1 MNDHVNLDAL
11 WRTCSAGKAGAE
23 PAPSTPRKSPAEEG
37 VITAEFA
44 VALPAV
50 TVVLALCLGA
60 ASTGVAQLKVEES
73 ARTAARAAAR
83 GDSEAQIRSAVNRID
98 PAQSVQISVS
108 PDSAVDAGEG
118 RARQVYVRVSRPAP
132 GVIGSATGWVLR
144 ADAHARIEGGGGTQ
158 ENTDSEE
165 SADSEESTGN
175 DGE

>member
-1 MNDHVNLDAL
+1 MNAHVNLGA
-11 WRTCSAGKAGAE
+11 WRCARSAGKIGTKS
-23 PAPSTPRKSPAEEG
+23 APSTPLTNAAEEG

-83 GDSEAQIRSAVNRID
+83 GDSEAQIRSAVSRID

-108 PDSAVDAGEG
+108 SDSAVDAGEG
-118 RARQVYVRVSRPAP
+118 RARQVHVRVSRPAP
-132 GVIGSATGWVLR
+132 GVVGSATGWVLR
-144 ADAHARIEGGGGTQ
+144 ADAHARVESSG
-158 ENTDSEE
+158 ENDAENGAGHE
-165 SADSEESTGN
+165 NE
-175 DGE
+175 

>member
-1 MNDHVNLDAL
+1 MNAHMNLCAL
-11 WRTCSAGKAGAE
+11 LRTCSAGKSAAE
-23 PAPSTPRKSPAEEG
+23 PALSTPHKSPAEEG

-83 GDSEAQIRSAVNRID
+83 GDSEAQIRSAVSRID

-108 PDSAVDAGEG
+108 PDDAAAAEAG
-118 RARQVYVRVSRPAP
+118 RARQVHVRVSRPAP

-144 ADAHARIEGGGGTQ
+144 ADAHARVEGG
-158 ENTDSEE
+158 TDSEE
-165 SADSEESTGN
+165 STSEEITGEESTGN

>member
-1 MNDHVNLDAL
+1 MNDHVNLGAL
-11 WRTCSAGKAGAE
+11 RCARLAGKVGAE
-23 PAPSTPRKSPAEEG
+23 PAPSTPHKDAAEEG

-83 GDSEAQIRSAVNRID
+83 GDSEAQIRSAVSRID

-118 RARQVYVRVSRPAP
+118 RARQVHVRVSRPAP
-132 GVIGSATGWVLR
+132 GVIGSTTGWVLR
-144 ADAHARIEGGGGTQ
+144 ADAHARVEGGAGSQEGTGAQ
-158 ENTDSEE
+158 E
-165 SADSEESTGN
+165 SADSEESIGN

>member
-1 MNDHVNLDAL
+1 MNAHVNLGAL
-11 WRTCSAGKAGAE
+11 RRTRLAGKVGAE
-23 PAPSTPRKSPAEEG
+23 PAPSTPHKSPAEEG

-50 TVVLALCLGA
+50 TVMLALCLGA

-83 GDSEAQIRSAVNRID
+83 GDSEAQIRSAVSRID

-108 PDSAVDAGEG
+108 PDGVAATEAGDG
-118 RARQVYVRVSRPAP
+118 RARQVHVRVTRPAP

-144 ADAHARIEGGGGTQ
+144 ADAHARVEGGG
-158 ENTDSEE
+158 ENDAENGAGHE
-165 SADSEESTGN
+165 GQ
-175 DGE
+175 

>member
-1 MNDHVNLDAL
+1 MNAHVNLGAL
-11 WRTCSAGKAGAE
+11 WCTRPAGKVGAE
-23 PAPSTPRKSPAEEG
+23 PAPSTPHKSPAEEG

-83 GDSEAQIRSAVNRID
+83 GDSEAQIRSAVSRID

-108 PDSAVDAGEG
+108 PDGVAATEAGDG
-118 RARQVYVRVSRPAP
+118 RAREVHVRVSRPAP

-144 ADAHARIEGGGGTQ
+144 ADAHARVEGGGEKDA
-158 ENTDSEE
+158 ENGAGHE
-165 SADSEESTGN
+165 
-175 DGE
+175 GE

>member
-1 MNDHVNLDAL
+1 MNAHVNLGAL
-11 WRTCSAGKAGAE
+11 RCARLAGKVGAE
-23 PAPSTPRKSPAEEG
+23 PAPSTPHKSPAEEG

-83 GDSEAQIRSAVNRID
+83 GDSEAQIRSAVSRID

-108 PDSAVDAGEG
+108 PDDAAVTEAG
-118 RARQVYVRVSRPAP
+118 RAREVHVRVSRPAP

-144 ADAHARIEGGGGTQ
+144 ADAHARVEGGG
-158 ENTDSEE
+158 ENDAENGAGHE
-165 SADSEESTGN
+165 
-175 DGE
+175 GE

>member
-1 MNDHVNLDAL
+1 MNAHVNLGVL
-11 WRTCSAGKAGAE
+11 RLTRPAGKVGAG
-23 PAPSTPRKSPAEEG
+23 PAPSTPPKSPAEEG

-83 GDSEAQIRSAVNRID
+83 GDSEAQIRSAVSRID

-108 PDSAVDAGEG
+108 PDDVAAAEAG
-118 RARQVYVRVSRPAP
+118 RTRQVHVRVSRPAP

-144 ADAHARIEGGGGTQ
+144 ADAHARVEGGTG
-158 ENTDSEE
+158 SEE
-165 SADSEESTGN
+165 SAGN

>member
-1 MNDHVNLDAL
+1 MNAHVNLGAL
-11 WRTCSAGKAGAE
+11 RCARLAGKVGAE

-37 VITAEFA
+37 MITAEFA

-83 GDSEAQIRSAVNRID
+83 GDSEAQIRSAVSRID

-108 PDSAVDAGEG
+108 SDSAVDAGEG
-118 RARQVYVRVSRPAP
+118 RARQVHVRVSRPAP
-132 GVIGSATGWVLR
+132 GVVGSATGWVLR
-144 ADAHARIEGGGGTQ
+144 ADAHARVESSG
-158 ENTDSEE
+158 ENDAENGAGHE
-165 SADSEESTGN
+165 NE
-175 DGE
+175 

>member
-1 MNDHVNLDAL
+1 MNAHVNLGSL
-11 WRTCSAGKAGAE
+11 WNTCPAGKVGAE
-23 PAPSTPRKSPAEEG
+23 PAPSTPHKSPAEEG

-73 ARTAARAAAR
+73 ARTAARSAAR
-83 GDSEAQIRSAVNRID
+83 GDSEAQIRSAVSRID
-98 PAQSVQISVS
+98 PVQSVQISVS
-108 PDSAVDAGEG
+108 PDDAAVTEAG
-118 RARQVYVRVSRPAP
+118 RAREVHVRVSRLAP

-144 ADAHARIEGGGGTQ
+144 ADAHARVEGNGGTQ
-158 ENTDSEE
+158 ES
-165 SADSEESTGN
+165 SDSEESTGS

>member
-1 MNDHVNLDAL
+1 MNAHMNLGAL
-11 WRTCSAGKAGAE
+11 WRTCSAGEAGAK
-23 PAPSTPRKSPAEEG
+23 PALSTPHKSPAEEG

-83 GDSEAQIRSAVNRID
+83 GDPEAQIRSVVSRID

-108 PDSAVDAGEG
+108 PDDVAAAGEG
-118 RARQVYVRVSRPAP
+118 RARQVHVRVSRPAP

-144 ADAHARIEGGGGTQ
+144 ADAHARVEGGGG
-158 ENTDSEE
+158 SEE
-165 SADSEESTGN
+165 SAGN

>member
-1 MNDHVNLDAL
+1 MNAHVNLGA
-11 WRTCSAGKAGAE
+11 WWHAQSAGKTGAE
-23 PAPSTPRKSPAEEG
+23 SVPDTPHEDAAEEG

-83 GDSEAQIRSAVNRID
+83 GDSEAQIRSAVSRID
-98 PAQSVQISVS
+98 PVQSVQISVS
-108 PDSAVDAGEG
+108 PDAVASDGAVAADAG
-118 RARQVYVRVSRPAP
+118 RAREVHVRVSRLAP

-144 ADAHARIEGGGGTQ
+144 ADAHARVEGNGGTQ
-158 ENTDSEE
+158 ES
-165 SADSEESTGN
+165 SDSEESTGS

>member
-1 MNDHVNLDAL
+1 MNAHVNLGAW
-11 WRTCSAGKAGAE
+11 WRVR
-23 PAPSTPRKSPAEEG
+23 PADKTGTESVPSTPHEDAAEEG

-50 TVVLALCLGA
+50 TVFLALCLGA

-83 GDSEAQIRSAVNRID
+83 GDSEAQIRSAVSRID
-98 PAQSVQISVS
+98 PVQSVQISVS
-108 PDSAVDAGEG
+108 PDDVAATEAG
-118 RARQVYVRVSRPAP
+118 RTRQVHVQVSRPAP

-144 ADAHARIEGGGGTQ
+144 ADAHARVEGNGGTQ
-158 ENTDSEE
+158 ES
-165 SADSEESTGN
+165 SDSEESTGS

>member
-1 MNDHVNLDAL
+1 MNAHVNLGAWVRAL
-11 WRTCSAGKAGAE
+11 PAGKAGAE
-23 PAPSTPRKSPAEEG
+23 PAPSTPHKSPAEEG

-83 GDSEAQIRSAVNRID
+83 GDSEAQIRSAVSRID

-108 PDSAVDAGEG
+108 PDDVAAAEAGEG
-118 RARQVYVRVSRPAP
+118 RARQVHVRVSRPAP
-132 GVIGSATGWVLR
+132 GMIGSATGWVLR
-144 ADAHARIEGGGGTQ
+144 ADAHARIEGGGG
-158 ENTDSEE
+158 
-165 SADSEESTGN
+165 SEESTGN

>member
-1 MNDHVNLDAL
+1 MNAHVNLSSL
-11 WRTCSAGKAGAE
+11 WHTCPAGKVGVE
-23 PAPSTPRKSPAEEG
+23 PTPSTPRKSPAEEG

-83 GDSEAQIRSAVNRID
+83 GDSEAQIRSAVSRID
-98 PAQSVQISVS
+98 PAQNVQISVS
-108 PDSAVDAGEG
+108 PDAVASDGAVAADAG
-118 RARQVYVRVSRPAP
+118 RTRQVHVRVSRPAP

-144 ADAHARIEGGGGTQ
+144 ADAHARVESGGENDAENGAGHEG
-158 ENTDSEE
+158 E
-165 SADSEESTGN
+165 
-175 DGE
+175 

>member
-1 MNDHVNLDAL
+1 MNAHVNIGAL
-11 WRTCSAGKAGAE
+11 WRTCSAEKAGVE
-23 PAPSTPRKSPAEEG
+23 PAPSTPHKSPAEEG

-83 GDSEAQIRSAVNRID
+83 GDSEAQIRSAVSRID

-108 PDSAVDAGEG
+108 PDDAAVTEAG
-118 RARQVYVRVSRPAP
+118 RAREVHVRVSRPAP

-144 ADAHARIEGGGGTQ
+144 ADAHARVESG
-158 ENTDSEE
+158 SEE
-165 SADSEESTGN
+165 SAGN

>member
-1 MNDHVNLDAL
+1 MNAHVNLGAL
-11 WRTCSAGKAGAE
+11 WRAYSAGKTGAE
-23 PAPSTPRKSPAEEG
+23 PAPSTPHKSPAEEG

-83 GDSEAQIRSAVNRID
+83 GDSEAQIRSAVSRID

-108 PDSAVDAGEG
+108 PDGVAATEAGDG
-118 RARQVYVRVSRPAP
+118 RARQVHVRVTRPAP

-144 ADAHARIEGGGGTQ
+144 ADAHARVEGGG
-158 ENTDSEE
+158 ENDAENGAGHE
-165 SADSEESTGN
+165 
-175 DGE
+175 GE

>member
-1 MNDHVNLDAL
+1 MNAHVNLGAWVRAL
-11 WRTCSAGKAGAE
+11 PAGKTGAE
-23 PAPSTPRKSPAEEG
+23 PTPSTPHKSPAEEG

-83 GDSEAQIRSAVNRID
+83 GDSEAQIRSAVSRID

-108 PDSAVDAGEG
+108 PNDATAAEVGEG
-118 RARQVYVRVSRPAP
+118 RTRQVHVRVSRPAP

-144 ADAHARIEGGGGTQ
+144 ADAHARVESGTG
-158 ENTDSEE
+158 
-165 SADSEESTGN
+165 SEESTGN

>member
-1 MNDHVNLDAL
+1 MNAHVNLGAL
-11 WRTCSAGKAGAE
+11 RGTRSAGKSGVE
-23 PAPSTPRKSPAEEG
+23 PALSTPHKSPAEEG

-83 GDSEAQIRSAVNRID
+83 GDSEAQIRSAVSRID

-108 PDSAVDAGEG
+108 PDDAAAAEEG
-118 RARQVYVRVSRPAP
+118 RARQVHVRVSRPAP
-132 GVIGSATGWVLR
+132 GAIGSATGWVLR
-144 ADAHARIEGGGGTQ
+144 ADAHARVESGT
-158 ENTDSEE
+158 
-165 SADSEESTGN
+165 DSEESTGEESLGN

>member
-1 MNDHVNLDAL
+1 MNAHVNLGAL
-11 WRTCSAGKAGAE
+11 RRIRLAGKVGAE
-23 PAPSTPRKSPAEEG
+23 PAPSTPQKGPAEEG

-83 GDSEAQIRSAVNRID
+83 GDSEAQIRSAVSRID

-108 PDSAVDAGEG
+108 PDGVATTEAGDG
-118 RARQVYVRVSRPAP
+118 RARQVHVRVSRPAP

-144 ADAHARIEGGGGTQ
+144 ADAHARVEGGG
-158 ENTDSEE
+158 ENDAENGAGHE
-165 SADSEESTGN
+165 
-175 DGE
+175 GE

>member
-1 MNDHVNLDAL
+1 MNAHVNLGAWARAL
-11 WRTCSAGKAGAE
+11 PAGKAGVE
-23 PAPSTPRKSPAEEG
+23 PAPSTPHKSPAEEG

-83 GDSEAQIRSAVNRID
+83 GDSEVQIRSAVSRID

-108 PDSAVDAGEG
+108 PDDVAAAEEG
-118 RARQVYVRVSRPAP
+118 RARQVHVRVSRPAP

-144 ADAHARIEGGGGTQ
+144 ADAHARVEGNGGTQ
-158 ENTDSEE
+158 ESSDSEE
-165 SADSEESTGN
+165 SAGS
-175 DGE
+175 DGK

>member
-1 MNDHVNLDAL
+1 MNAHVNLGSL
-11 WRTCSAGKAGAE
+11 WNTCPAGKVGAE
-23 PAPSTPRKSPAEEG
+23 PAPSTPHKSPAEEG

-60 ASTGVAQLKVEES
+60 ASAGVAQLKVEES

-83 GDSEAQIRSAVNRID
+83 GDSEAQIRSTVSRID

-108 PDSAVDAGEG
+108 PDAVASDGAVAADAG
-118 RARQVYVRVSRPAP
+118 RAREVHVRVSRPAP

-144 ADAHARIEGGGGTQ
+144 ADAHARVEGGA
-158 ENTDSEE
+158 S
-165 SADSEESTGN
+165 SEESTGD

>member
-1 MNDHVNLDAL
+1 MNAHVNLGAL
-11 WRTCSAGKAGAE
+11 RGTRSAGKSGAE
-23 PAPSTPRKSPAEEG
+23 PALSTPHKSPAEEG

-73 ARTAARAAAR
+73 ARTATRAAAR
-83 GDSEAQIRSAVNRID
+83 GDSEAQIRSAVSRID

-108 PDSAVDAGEG
+108 PDDAAAAEAG
-118 RARQVYVRVSRPAP
+118 RARQVHVRVSRPAP

-144 ADAHARIEGGGGTQ
+144 ADAHARVESGT
-158 ENTDSEE
+158 
-165 SADSEESTGN
+165 DSEESTGEESLGN

>member
-1 MNDHVNLDAL
+1 MNAHVNLGAL
-11 WRTCSAGKAGAE
+11 TCALSAGKAGVG
-23 PAPSTPRKSPAEEG
+23 PAPSTPHKSPAEEG

-83 GDSEAQIRSAVNRID
+83 GDSEAQIRSAVSRID

-108 PDSAVDAGEG
+108 PDDVAAAEAG
-118 RARQVYVRVSRPAP
+118 RARQVHVRVSLPAP

-144 ADAHARIEGGGGTQ
+144 ADAHARVEGGGG
-158 ENTDSEE
+158 SEE
-165 SADSEESTGN
+165 SAGN

>member
-1 MNDHVNLDAL
+1 MNAHVNLGAW
-11 WRTCSAGKAGAE
+11 WRVR
-23 PAPSTPRKSPAEEG
+23 PADKTGTESVPSTPHEDAAEEG

-83 GDSEAQIRSAVNRID
+83 GDSEAQIRSAVSRID

-118 RARQVYVRVSRPAP
+118 RARQVHVRVSRPAP
-132 GVIGSATGWVLR
+132 GVIGSTTGWVLR
-144 ADAHARIEGGGGTQ
+144 ADAHARVEGGAGSQEGTGAQ
-158 ENTDSEE
+158 E
-165 SADSEESTGN
+165 SADSEESIGN

>member
-1 MNDHVNLDAL
+1 MNAHMNLGA
-11 WRTCSAGKAGAE
+11 WWHARPATKAGVE
-23 PAPSTPRKSPAEEG
+23 SVPDTPHEDAAEEG

-83 GDSEAQIRSAVNRID
+83 GESEAQIRSAVSRID

-118 RARQVYVRVSRPAP
+118 RARQVHVRVSRPAP

-144 ADAHARIEGGGGTQ
+144 ADAHARVEGGGGTQ
-158 ENTDSEE
+158 E

>member
-1 MNDHVNLDAL
+1 MNAHVNLGAL
-11 WRTCSAGKAGAE
+11 RCTRPAGKVGAE
-23 PAPSTPRKSPAEEG
+23 PAPSTPHKSPAEEG

-83 GDSEAQIRSAVNRID
+83 GDSEAQIRSAVSRID

-108 PDSAVDAGEG
+108 PDSTVGAGEG
-118 RARQVYVRVSRPAP
+118 RARQVHVRVSRPAP

-144 ADAHARIEGGGGTQ
+144 ADTHARVEGGAGSQEGTGTQ
-158 ENTDSEE
+158 E
-165 SADSEESTGN
+165 SADSEESAGN

>member
-1 MNDHVNLDAL
+1 MNAHVNLGA
-11 WRTCSAGKAGAE
+11 WWHAQSAGKTGAE
-23 PAPSTPRKSPAEEG
+23 SVPDTPHEDAAEEG

-83 GDSEAQIRSAVNRID
+83 GDSEAQIRSAVSRID

-108 PDSAVDAGEG
+108 PDDAAVTEAG
-118 RARQVYVRVSRPAP
+118 RAREVHVRVSRPAP
-132 GVIGSATGWVLR
+132 GVIGSATGWVLW
-144 ADAHARIEGGGGTQ
+144 ADAHARVEGGGGTQ
-158 ENTDSEE
+158 ESSDSEE
-165 SADSEESTGN
+165 SIGS

>member
-1 MNDHVNLDAL
+1 MNAHVNLGAL
-11 WRTCSAGKAGAE
+11 WCACSAPKVGAK
-23 PAPSTPRKSPAEEG
+23 PAPSTPHRSPAEEG

-83 GDSEAQIRSAVNRID
+83 GDSEAQIRSAVSRID

-108 PDSAVDAGEG
+108 PDDAAVTETG
-118 RARQVYVRVSRPAP
+118 RARQVHVRVSRPAP

-144 ADAHARIEGGGGTQ
+144 ADAHARVEGGGDG
-158 ENTDSEE
+158 EE
-165 SADSEESTGN
+165 SPGN

>member
-1 MNDHVNLDAL
+1 MNAHVNLDAW
-11 WRTCSAGKAGAE
+11 WRVRSAGKTGTKS
-23 PAPSTPRKSPAEEG
+23 APSTPLANAAEEG

-83 GDSEAQIRSAVNRID
+83 GDSEAQIRSAVSRID

-108 PDSAVDAGEG
+108 PEVAADAG
-118 RARQVYVRVSRPAP
+118 RTRQVHVRVSRPAP
-132 GVIGSATGWVLR
+132 GVIGSTTGWVLR
-144 ADAHARIEGGGGTQ
+144 ADAHARVEGGSGSQKST
-158 ENTDSEE
+158 
-165 SADSEESTGN
+165 DSEESTGN

>member
-1 MNDHVNLDAL
+1 MNAHVNLGAL
-11 WRTCSAGKAGAE
+11 RRTCSAGKTSVD
-23 PAPSTPRKSPAEEG
+23 PTLSTPHKSPAEEG

-83 GDSEAQIRSAVNRID
+83 GDSEAQIRSAVSRID

-108 PDSAVDAGEG
+108 PDDVAAG
-118 RARQVYVRVSRPAP
+118 RTRQVHVRVSRPAP

-144 ADAHARIEGGGGTQ
+144 ADAHARVEGGAGSQEDTGTQ
-158 ENTDSEE
+158 E

-175 DGE
+175 EGE

>member
-1 MNDHVNLDAL
+1 MNAHVNLCAL
-11 WRTCSAGKAGAE
+11 RGACFAGETGVE
-23 PAPSTPRKSPAEEG
+23 PAPSTPHKSPAEEG

-73 ARTAARAAAR
+73 VRTAARAAAR
-83 GDSEAQIRSAVNRID
+83 GDSEAQIRSAVTRID

-108 PDSAVDAGEG
+108 PDDAAAAGEG
-118 RARQVYVRVSRPAP
+118 CAREVHVRVSRPAP

-144 ADAHARIEGGGGTQ
+144 ADAHARVEGG
-158 ENTDSEE
+158 SEE
-165 SADSEESTGN
+165 SAGN

>member
-1 MNDHVNLDAL
+1 MNAHVNLGVCRCA
-11 WRTCSAGKAGAE
+11 RPAGKTGTESAL
-23 PAPSTPRKSPAEEG
+23 STPHKSPAEEG

-83 GDSEAQIRSAVNRID
+83 GDSEVQIRSAVSRID

-108 PDSAVDAGEG
+108 PDSAVGTGEG
-118 RARQVYVRVSRPAP
+118 SARQVHVRVSRPAP

-144 ADAHARIEGGGGTQ
+144 ADAHARVEGGGGAQ
-158 ENTDSEE
+158 E
-165 SADSEESTGN
+165 SADSEESVGN

>member
-1 MNDHVNLDAL
+1 MNAHVNLGSL
-11 WRTCSAGKAGAE
+11 WNTCPAGKVGAE
-23 PAPSTPRKSPAEEG
+23 PAPSTPHKSPAEEG

-73 ARTAARAAAR
+73 ARTAARSAAR
-83 GDSEAQIRSAVNRID
+83 GDSEAQIRSAVSRID

-108 PDSAVDAGEG
+108 PDDVVVTEAG
-118 RARQVYVRVSRPAP
+118 RAREVHVRVSRPAP
-132 GVIGSATGWVLR
+132 GVIGSATGWVLW
-144 ADAHARIEGGGGTQ
+144 ADAHARVEGGGGTQ
-158 ENTDSEE
+158 ESSDSEE
-165 SADSEESTGN
+165 SIGS

>member
-1 MNDHVNLDAL
+1 MNAHVSLGA
-11 WRTCSAGKAGAE
+11 WRCARPAGKTGAE
-23 PAPSTPRKSPAEEG
+23 PVPDAPHEDAAEEG

-50 TVVLALCLGA
+50 TVVLALCLGV

-83 GDSEAQIRSAVNRID
+83 GDSEAQIRSAVSRID

-108 PDSAVDAGEG
+108 PDGAVDAGEG
-118 RARQVYVRVSRPAP
+118 RARQVHVRVSRLAP

-144 ADAHARIEGGGGTQ
+144 ADAHARVEGGGGNQEGTGTQ
-158 ENTDSEE
+158 E

-175 DGE
+175 EGE

>member
-1 MNDHVNLDAL
+1 MNAHVNLGAW
-11 WRTCSAGKAGAE
+11 WRTRSPGKTGAE
-23 PAPSTPRKSPAEEG
+23 PAPSTPHKSPAEEG

-83 GDSEAQIRSAVNRID
+83 GDSEAQIRSAVSRID

-108 PDSAVDAGEG
+108 PDDVAVTEAG
-118 RARQVYVRVSRPAP
+118 RAREVHVRVSRPAP

-144 ADAHARIEGGGGTQ
+144 ADAHARVEGGGGTQ
-158 ENTDSEE
+158 ESSDSEE
-165 SADSEESTGN
+165 SIGS